1 MLRRNS
7 LVFFEYTIKVISTV
21 VACFFGDIFYGQ
33 IGFFQIFQSFF
44 HFQCFNKLCEIFAR
58 VFFDDLGEIRD
69 RIVKTLCKYGK
80 SNRFV
85 MTLNV
90 ADNGN
95 MIRAGLV
102 IGKLLVDVVGAEDID
117 KQQIDPVNIASFHII
132 VIPEILQKQF
142 LYKIFD
148 LTGSISFDQQIIGL
162 LGGGQD
168 LAEKI

>member
-1 MLRRNS
+1 MDRS
-7 LVFFEYTIKVISTV
+7 VFSGYSRASF
-21 VACFFGDIFYGQ
+21 IFP
-33 IGFFQIFQSFF
+33 SS
-44 HFQCFNKLCEIFAR
+44 NKLCEIFAR
-58 VFFDDLGEIRD
+58 AFFDDLGEIRD

-132 VIPEILQKQF
+132 V
-142 LYKIFD
+142 
-148 LTGSISFDQQIIGL
+148 
-162 LGGGQD
+162 
-168 LAEKI
+168 

>member
-1 MLRRNS
+1 M
-7 LVFFEYTIKVISTV
+7 
-21 VACFFGDIFYGQ
+21 
-33 IGFFQIFQSFF
+33 
-44 HFQCFNKLCEIFAR
+44 
-58 VFFDDLGEIRD
+58 
-69 RIVKTLCKYGK
+69 KTLCKYGK

-148 LTGSISFDQQIIGL
+148 LTGSISFDQQIIVL